1 MRKTREETLRS
12 RLADLAAQIEQL
24 DKARAETKAMLDVL
38 VGLPPEQRSVLEGY
52 LEKVNPIPDPDTE
65 MKAWPIS
72 RTHGGWT
79 VQDAV
84 ADAYRRS
91 HTPVDDHY
99 AIEPPGVFNPLA
111 HEQSK

>member
-38 VGLPPEQRSVLEGY
+38 VGLPPEQRQVLEGY
-52 LEKVNPIPDPDTE
+52 LEKVNPTPDPEVLAEAIKKAE
-65 MKAWPIS
+65 MQPMPTWIQRLQYWK
-72 RTHGGWT
+72 
-79 VQDAV
+79 
-84 ADAYRRS
+84 
-91 HTPVDDHY
+91 TPVDDHY
-99 AIEPPGVFNPLA
+99 PIEPPGVFNPLA